1 MPGDCGWPGRTQ
13 DQQQAQTWEVL
24 GLPETS
30 RFKSQPA
37 DSGFWPTKS
46 ETATE
51 LSTGYRGERCGPGR
65 PGPAA
70 LTSVRPP
77 RGDRSSPPPKSPFQM
92 QSEANSHHRKGCWRT
107 GGPGEHCVCNQ
118 RPGSWWLCHHIERV
132 KQGKYAPTVLKV
144 LLIKHNQDL
153 KSLRPNKKS
162 PHPFHNCHN

>member
-1 MPGDCGWPGRTQ
+1 MAGQDAHRTSSRPRHGKYLGFLKPRGSNPSQLTQ
-13 DQQQAQTWEVL
+13 DSGPLNRKRPLNLA
-24 GLPETS
+24 
-30 RFKSQPA
+30 PA
-37 DSGFWPTKS
+37 
-46 ETATE
+46 
-51 LSTGYRGERCGPGR
+51 TGGERCGPGR